1 MPNNFRITSAG
12 AKYISEVGSDAS
24 GTPTNPDTPLATLQ
38 STVATYIIGT
48 GVYKQAPTNATAT
61 TLIVDGNVKV
71 NATGNFSW
79 GGTGVASFS
88 VNNAQSVHYLRAVLN
103 GFTLTTGNNNATN
116 TFYNFIA
123 EGGTITITTGN
134 TRTTLLLIKGVLES
148 ITVNTSPKG
157 HLNLDYCK
165 VFNSTI
171 NLITAI
177 AGANHSIKNSYI
189 DAATTILAPTYITSP
204 TTNLINN
211 NIQGKFNLAGI
222 LYELKREKDG
232 TAIDPNPA
240 VLDWIAIDATIY
252 SRGNYSQDP
261 EFNYIEKRD
270 YWSVAN
276 TSPMLFADSTGS
288 GNIGDVY
295 FADTVKATDAEFASP
310 VSSSNIA
317 TSVGDLIFSGT
328 PPSGIIVSKPYQI
341 APIAQVV
348 QYMDFVG
355 LFEYDS
361 LQIIGGAENKN
372 VLQVE
377 AYAPATAGI
386 NPGRLVREYRWTES
400 TTEPVLDADYT
411 NSGYIDGGHPAGSYF
426 RFEKGT
432 MPLVST
438 LLVGNGDPTFSSAS
452 AGPIKICW
460 IQERVTIFQGR

>member
-1 MPNNFRITSAG
+1 MANDVRITTG
-12 AKYISEVGSDAS
+12 VTGYISKSGSDANS
-24 GTPTNPDTPLATLQ
+24 GLTPDLPKLTLSNFATVTTVGCGQYKGAFTL
-38 STVATYIIGT
+38 SNNTVARQY
-48 GVYKQAPTNATAT
+48 YA
-61 TLIVDGNVKV
+61 DGQVKI
-71 NATGNFSW
+71 NATGALVMTMTSGIITCTIGSTSIGNRFILAMAGNNINFSI
-79 GGTGVASFS
+79 GTARF
-88 VNNAQSVHYLRAVLN
+88 NNCLIDTAV
-103 GFTLTTGNNNATN
+103 FTKSGAV
-116 TFYNFIA
+116 
-123 EGGTITITTGN
+123 GT
-134 TRTTLLLIKGVLES
+134 
-148 ITVNTSPKG
+148 
-157 HLNLDYCK
+157 LNLNYCIVKDCTSNAFASATTIADYTML
-165 VFNSTI
+165 FNSTLQL
-171 NLITAI
+171 NLSAT
-177 AGANHSIKNSYI
+177 SSFTNSYANETSI
-189 DAATTILAPTYITSP
+189 IVSAAYFTTPSTQF
-204 TTNLINN
+204 INCN
-211 NIQGKFNLAGI
+211 FEGKFNISAT
-222 LYELKREKDG
+222 LYELKKDKAG
-232 TAIDPNPA
+232 VLIPA
-240 VLDWIAIDATIY
+240 RIGNGIADISVIDATVY
-252 SRGNYSQDP
+252 TRGNFAQDP
-261 EFNYIEKRD
+261 LLLNLSKQDFN
-270 YWSVAN
+270 SVSAL
-276 TSPMLFADSTGS
+276 SPMLFANNTGS
-288 GNIGDVY
+288 GNVGGVR
-295 FADTVKATDAEFASP
+295 FAKVVKATDAEFASP

-372 VLQVE
+372 VVQVE